1 MNPCTIFV
9 YRTPMRALIIAF
21 LLPIHLAAQPG
32 WRELEFSF
40 LLEHHGVEVPAN
52 ELRQGNEFSFE
63 VEGERAQPFT
73 YNHSRF
79 STVEFPA
86 SRSDITLHRDTLWLR
101 IRHRHEGVM
110 AIGFPPRRGARTVQR
125 YATENVVVPFAPG
138 RVLVTDLPKQL
149 RVTGVLEGLGIPWQS
164 AAHAELS
171 AHCGGDTVLNVAKGI
186 RPAMDFTLR
195 CRTRL
200 RDGLEQAELV
210 FFTRGGP
217 YRPELEMVVRG
228 NVAGGSWPLDTVPFR
243 ATRLVKGG
251 GRPLEPD
258 DAGPRDEVL
267 GIHDQH
273 NWLRISPVNPAPGG
287 SVRFTFQWLGGG
299 ERLAVTHALR
309 SLGNDTTELVLTVQ
323 RAPFEIDPRPRFQ
336 LNAVA
341 HEVPALPP
349 GIYRLRVAYSE
360 EAAWPVPRFPET
372 DGVVMRVGDR

>member
-1 MNPCTIFV
+1 VNRSAIFV
-9 YRTPMRALIIAF
+9 YRRPVRAPIIAF
-21 LLPIHLAAQPG
+21 LLPLHLAAQPG
-32 WRELEFSF
+32 WRELQFSF

-52 ELRQGNEFSFE
+52 ELRQGNAFSFE
-63 VEGERAQPFT
+63 VEGERVQPFT
-73 YNHSRF
+73 YDHTRF

-86 SRSDITLHRDTLWLR
+86 VRSDITMHRDTLWLR

-110 AIGFPPRRGARTVQR
+110 AIGFPPRRGARAVQR
-125 YATENVVVPFAPG
+125 YATDNVVVPFAPG
-138 RVLVTDLPKQL
+138 RVLVTELPKQL

-171 AHCGGDTVLNVAKGI
+171 AHCGCDTVLDVAKGM
-186 RPAMDFTLR
+186 RPTMDFTLR
-195 CRTRL
+195 CRTKL

-228 NVAGGSWPLDTVPFR
+228 NVAGGAWPLDTVPFR
-243 ATRLVKGG
+243 ATRLVKSG
-251 GRPLEPD
+251 GRPLVPD

-299 ERLAVTHALR
+299 ERLAVTHEL
-309 SLGNDTTELVLTVQ
+309 SPLGNDTTEIVLTVQ
-323 RAPFEIDPRPRFQ
+323 RERFEMDPRPRFQ
-336 LNAVA
+336 MNAVA
-341 HEVPALPP
+341 HEVPALPR
-349 GIYRLRVAYSE
+349 GIYRLRVVHVE
-360 EAAWPVPRFPET
+360 DVGLPVPRFPET
-372 DGVVMRVGDR
+372 DELVLHVVDR